1 MVPSGIL
8 FCFLAAPLLA
18 GEGAL
23 QRFEYSLPRMG
34 TLFRIELYAPTEEAA
49 TAAAMAAFERIEK
62 LEQLLSDF
70 REDSE
75 LSLLTREGAGAPKQV
90 SAELFALLERS
101 LEISRLSDG
110 AFDVTIGPVSHLW
123 RRARHEGRLPDPAEL
138 ERARKLVDYRLVE
151 LDPQARTVML
161 RASGMKL
168 DLGAI
173 GKGYA
178 ADEALKVLE
187 SRGFPRA
194 LIDAGGDLRV
204 GAPPPGRAGW
214 RVEVSDPA
222 PSGEPCILTL
232 HGVGIA
238 TSGDAY
244 QRLER
249 DGERY
254 SHIINPHD
262 GRGLRG
268 ISSVTVIAADGTT
281 ADALATTL
289 SVLSVEEGLRLLESF
304 PGASAYLV
312 RQNENGFLRRA
323 SRDFPASCAR
333 RPRRGA

>member
-1 MVPSGIL
+1 VGIL
-8 FCFLAAPLLA
+8 FCFVALLSA
-18 GEGAL
+18 RERAL

-34 TLFRIELYAPTEEAA
+34 TLFRIELYAPSEEAA
-49 TAAAMAAFERIEK
+49 AAAAMAAFERIEK

-75 LSLLTREGAGAPKQV
+75 LSRLTREAAGAPREV
-90 SAELFALLERS
+90 SAELFAVLERS
-101 LEISRLSDG
+101 LEISRLSGG

-123 RRARHEGRLPDPAEL
+123 RRARHEGRLPDAAEL

-151 LDPQARTVML
+151 LNPRARTVML
-161 RASGMKL
+161 QASGMKL

-187 SRGFPRA
+187 SRGFRRA
-194 LIDAGGDLRV
+194 LIDAGGDLRL
-204 GAPPPGRAGW
+204 GDPPPGRSGW

-222 PSGEPCILTL
+222 AAGEPCVLTL
-232 HGVGIA
+232 RGVGIA
-238 TSGDAY
+238 TSGDAF
-244 QRLER
+244 QRLDR
-249 DGERY
+249 DGERF
-254 SHIINPHD
+254 SHIVNPHD

-268 ISSVTVIAADGTT
+268 ASSVTVIASEGTT

-289 SVLSVEEGLRLLESF
+289 SVLPVEEGLRLLESF

-312 RQNENGFLRRA
+312 RRNGNGFLRRA

-333 RPRRGA
+333 PPRRGA